1 MKLFKIV
8 TVFMVLLSTLK
19 GYSQSEGYG
28 TEYSHY
34 KAKGAF
40 EGIWLYENSSKNL
53 KFEIRLKC
61 VYRLTTTGDTLTKV
75 LGTYS
80 FYKKG
85 KKMKMNSLLKKYI
98 DRDNYDS
105 LFLSISSFSDY
116 EQLSNEHI
124 YGFPISGYLSE
135 EDNDF
140 NLYDVLTKNATK
152 NARYFRVDVQQLD
165 ASNTILIWDIWKEST
180 YSECRII
187 TGKEPKPGDFT
198 IPEKCTL
205 TRVSHDPMYGL

>member
-1 MKLFKIV
+1 
-8 TVFMVLLSTLK
+8 
-19 GYSQSEGYG
+19 
-28 TEYSHY
+28 
-34 KAKGAF
+34 
-40 EGIWLYENSSKNL
+40 
-53 KFEIRLKC
+53 
-61 VYRLTTTGDTLTKV
+61 
-75 LGTYS
+75 
-80 FYKKG
+80 
-85 KKMKMNSLLKKYI
+85 MKMNSLLRKYK
-98 DRDNYDS
+98 DRVNYDS

-135 EDNDF
+135 EDNEF
-140 NLYDVLTKNATK
+140 YVYDVLNNAIV
-152 NARYFRVDVQQLD
+152 NSHYFRIDVERLD
-165 ASNTILIWDIWKEST
+165 ATNSLLLWDIWKEST